1 MRASVILGAGVALA
15 VLAGCGSSDQGSA
28 TPPPAT
34 SPTPLGLAVG
44 PAKNFGNACRLLSP
58 AEVQS
63 ALGQGAVA
71 ASSRTDPQLGSF
83 CTWTPSTAATS
94 VALLTVNVIVEQGAS
109 VARGQVDAAGG
120 PAVAGL
126 GDDAHF
132 AKPGGLGVS
141 LSFSKGATYVV
152 LSSIHKDVTDEQ
164 LQKLAGTIA
173 GRL

>member
-1 MRASVILGAGVALA
+1 MRANVILGAGAALA
-15 VLAGCGSSDQGSA
+15 LLAGCGSSDQGTA
-28 TPPPAT
+28 TPTPAT
-34 SPTPLGLAVG
+34 SPTPLNLQVG

-63 ALGQGAVA
+63 GLGQGAVT

-83 CTWTPSTAATS
+83 CTWTPSTSAVS
-94 VALLTVNVIVEQGAS
+94 VALLTLNVIVEQSAA
-109 VARGQVDAAGG
+109 VARAQVDAAGG
-120 PAVAGL
+120 AAVSAL

-152 LSSIHKDVTDEQ
+152 LGSIHKGVTDDQ
-164 LQKLAGTIA
+164 LEKLAGTVV